1 MNANIE
7 APTAQLLFVDDEPN
21 VLKALKR
28 LFRSAEYAVHLAESG
43 AAGLEI
49 LRTQAIDLIISDMR
63 MPQMDGAE
71 FLSRAAESHPDTVR
85 ILLTG
90 YADIESTIAAV
101 NNGRIYSYCSKPWED
116 NELKILVNN
125 ALDQKRLREERQRLY
140 DIVQRQ
146 NLELKELNSSLEEKV
161 EKRTEQLKKSLQ
173 VIEQANES
181 LKRQY
186 NESVKAFARI
196 IEMRPGIKSGLAK
209 YIAEHA
215 KEVAQRL
222 GLPPTEVR
230 NVVFA
235 GLLLQIGKMSL
246 PDSLL
251 TLPHFS
257 MNGQQRKRFLNH
269 AQEGYQLL
277 AGIEPL
283 HQAAELVAHQYEYYD
298 GSGYPAGLA
307 GAAIPLGSRILTVIR
322 EYITMLDGSITGSTM
337 STEQVK
343 ARLLSKKGTHYDP
356 QVVDTFLAVLEET
369 RANDERPVI
378 EISWTQLQAG
388 MEAAEVLCNDV
399 LYLKD
404 QILTDK
410 HVEDILGLRKHG
422 KSLVLRV
429 RLGQGH

>member
-1 MNANIE
+1 MNENTE
-7 APTAQLLFVDDEPN
+7 APPAQLLFVDDEPN

-28 LFRSAEYAVHLAESG
+28 LFRSAEYSVHLAESG
-43 AAGLEI
+43 ASGLDI
-49 LRTQAIDLIISDMR
+49 LQTQPIDLIISDMR

-71 FLSRAAESHPDTVR
+71 FLSRAAENYPDTVR

-116 NELKILVNN
+116 NELRILVNN
-125 ALDQKRLREERQRLY
+125 ALEQKRLRQERQRLY

-161 EKRTEQLKKSLQ
+161 EKRTEQLKKSLH

-186 NESVKAFARI
+186 NESVKAFAKI
-196 IEMRPGIKSGLAK
+196 IEMRPGIKSGHAK

-222 GLPPTEVR
+222 GLPPAEVR

-251 TLPHFS
+251 TMPHFA
-257 MNGQQRKRFLNH
+257 MNSQQRKRFLNH

-283 HQAAELVAHQYEYYD
+283 HQAAELVGYQYEYYD
-298 GSGYPAGLA
+298 GSGYPAGLS
-307 GAAIPLGSRILTVIR
+307 GPAIPLGSRILTVIR
-322 EYITMLDGSITGSTM
+322 EYVTMLDGSITGSTM
-337 STEQVK
+337 STDQVK
-343 ARLLSKKGTHYDP
+343 TRLLSKRGTNYDP
-356 QVVDTFLAVLEET
+356 QVVDTFLALLEET
-369 RANDERPVI
+369 KCNDERPVI

-422 KSLVLRV
+422 KNLVLRV